1 MCARMRI
8 CDVLFYVGI
17 EGIEGIEGKRV
28 VFGSFPSPTI
38 IFSMRV
44 VEGRTI
50 GAVGT
55 ADYGADGRTVPEV
68 SIVFARGGI

>member
-1 MCARMRI
+1 MCVRTHI
-8 CDVLFYVGI
+8 CDVLFYV
-17 EGIEGIEGKRV
+17 GIEGIEGKRV

-55 ADYGADGRTVPEV
+55 ADYGADGPTVPEV
-68 SIVFARGGI
+68 SIVIACELPTSQ